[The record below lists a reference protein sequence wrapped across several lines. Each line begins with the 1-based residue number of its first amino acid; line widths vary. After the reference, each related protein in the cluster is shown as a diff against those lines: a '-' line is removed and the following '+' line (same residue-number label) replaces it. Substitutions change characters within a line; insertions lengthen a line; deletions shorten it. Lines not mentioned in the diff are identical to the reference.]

1 MNASAAAAAGAGL
14 YRGMDKEAL
23 DTAFNNSAVVPD
35 LPSIR
40 ASWAHRSAAALALPN
55 ALDQHYGDGPR
66 HRVDLFFASERNA
79 PTLVYMHGGYWQ
91 ANDKENYRF
100 VAEGPVSAGLNVAV
114 LEYTIAP
121 NIRMD
126 EMVEEIRLAATWLA
140 RNLGTHGADPSRVIM
155 GGHSAGG
162 HLTAMVASMPEIWC
176 GLAISGLFDL
186 QPIRLSYLNEKLGL
200 DAAEAERNS
209 PLRRLSKKA
218 APLMIAYGTAEL
230 PELQRQS
237 VEFGEAWIGT
247 GLPGEMAPI
256 AGANHFTV
264 VEALARPDGL
274 LLGKLKAMIG
284 RLGAS

>member
-1 MNASAAAAAGAGL
+1 MSPAAAAAKGAIL
-14 YRGMDKEAL
+14 YRGMDRPTL
-23 DTAFNNSAVVPD
+23 DAAFNNSAVVSD
-35 LPSIR
+35 LPAIR
-40 ASWAHRSAAALALPN
+40 ASWAQRSVAALAYPS
-55 ALDQHYGDGPR
+55 ALDQQYGDGPR
-66 HRVDLFFASERNA
+66 HRVDLFFAAERNA

-100 VAEGPVSAGLNVAV
+100 VVEGPLSQGLNVAV

-126 EMVEEIRLAATWLA
+126 GMVEEIRLAAKWLA
-140 RNLGTHGADPSRVIM
+140 ANLAGFGADPRRVIM

-162 HLTAMVASMPEIWC
+162 HLTAMVASMPEVWC

-186 QPIRLSYLNEKLGL
+186 QPIRLSYLNEKLAL
-200 DAAEAERNS
+200 DEGEAERNS
-209 PLRRLSKKA
+209 PLRNLPATA

-237 VEFGEAWIGT
+237 VEFGEAWLDA
-247 GLPGEMAPI
+247 GLPGELAPI
-256 AGANHFTV
+256 AGTNHFTV
-264 VEALARPDGL
+264 VEALAKPEGVL
-274 LLGKLKAMIG
+274 LASLTAMIR